1 MREASLKIKKYAAN
15 VNIINNNSESF
26 VLRAILFAFGA
37 LALWYVLILG
47 NIVFNIIERKTA
59 EAAVRVLV
67 SDVSDLELDYLA
79 LSNNVDLEM
88 SHSLGFKEVKPKF
101 AVRKSLGSLGSLSM
115 ARNEI

>member
-1 MREASLKIKKYAAN
+1 MKQASLKIKKYAAG
-15 VNIINNNSESF
+15 VNIIDDDSPSF
-26 VLRAILFAFGA
+26 MLRAILFAFGA
-37 LALWYVLILG
+37 LAFGYVLILG

-79 LSNNVDLEM
+79 LSNNVDLDM
-88 SHSLGFKEVKPKF
+88 SYNLGFKEVKPKF